1 MGVLYDVKLMLL
13 DHGAD
18 LISKIESEKGQ
29 QLIVEWHRRGH
40 VLNGYLD
47 VVNDRLHA
55 LPDCSAR
62 SSNETQDQR
71 RPPGGVL
78 ISSFIPHTF
87 SQGCQRLAPAC
98 LARLSVCLLIVDQSG
113 TSTVWQ

>member
-1 MGVLYDVKLMLL
+1 MGVLYDVKLMVLY
-13 DHGAD
+13 HGAD
-18 LISKIESEKGQ
+18 LVSNIESQKGKE
-29 QLIVEWHRRGH
+29 LIVEWHRRGH

-71 RPPGGVL
+71 RPPGGVAL
-78 ISSFIPHTF
+78 ISSFIP
-87 SQGCQRLAPAC
+87 SSDLPAVRYRLVRRYGVS
-98 LARLSVCLLIVDQSG
+98 LNAR
-113 TSTVWQ
+113 